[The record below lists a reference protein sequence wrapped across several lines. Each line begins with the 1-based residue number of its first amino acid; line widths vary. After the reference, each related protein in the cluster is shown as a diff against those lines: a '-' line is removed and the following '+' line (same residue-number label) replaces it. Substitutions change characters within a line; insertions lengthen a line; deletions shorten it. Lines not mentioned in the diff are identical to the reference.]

1 MNLVKIFLMIM
12 ILNNLINAFPF
23 RVNQIPNGNKFGC
36 ANCHV
41 SHLGGGERNDF
52 GKLVEQKYLDQNG
65 NVTWNSA
72 IANEDADGDGFT
84 NGQEL
89 QDPNGTWVQ
98 GQPNPGLSA
107 NVFNPGDKNSKPT
120 GTSNEKLEMIYT
132 YRLNQNYPNPFN
144 PNTQI
149 SYQLQEESAV
159 TIKIYDLLGNELET
173 LVNQIQTKGNYNFN
187 FNANGFASGVYIYK
201 LVAKP
206 LKDEKRPFIE
216 VKKMILSK

>member
-1 MNLVKIFLMIM
+1 MNFIKIFLI
-12 ILNNLINAFPF
+12 ILLFNNMINAFSF

-41 SHLGGGERNDF
+41 SALGGGARNDF
-52 GKLVEQKYLDQNG
+52 GKLVEQKYLDQSG

-89 QDPNGTWVQ
+89 QDPNGTWRQ

-120 GTSNEKLEMIYT
+120 GTSIEKPEMFYT

-149 SYQLQEESAV
+149 SYQLQDESLV
-159 TIKIYDLLGNELET
+159 SIKIYDLLGKELKT
-173 LVNQIQTKGNYNFN
+173 LVNQVQTKGNYEVY
-187 FNANGFASGVYIYK
+187 FNAFNFASGVYLYK
-201 LVAKP
+201 LEAKP
-206 LKDEKRPFIE
+206 LNDEKRPFIE
-216 VKKMILSK
+216 IKKMILSK